1 MSGIN
6 RCLLDLLVHTLDKL
20 APESLGLSVRR
31 DKGDSDSTMTKLSA
45 SRKNLRPDGQ
55 LRSRDG
61 KRLLF
66 KWEEKGAGASLDD
79 AVEDLKRESCS
90 LSVYFCGRKNLY
102 TPSNPEAFLNL
113 QEGTVLLLDAGLQ
126 SAAVAHTAASARKL
140 GLSECNLGQLM
151 D

>member
-6 RCLLDLLVHTLDKL
+6 RFLLDLLVYTLDRL
-20 APESLGLSVRR
+20 VPESLGLSVLR
-31 DKGDSDSTMTKLSA
+31 DKGDSDSTMTRLSA
-45 SRKNLRPDGQ
+45 SRKSLRPDGQ

-90 LSVYFCGRKNLY
+90 LSVYFCGRMD
-102 TPSNPEAFLNL
+102 TCEARQNQKPF
-113 QEGTVLLLDAGLQ
+113 E
-126 SAAVAHTAASARKL
+126 L
-140 GLSECNLGQLM
+140 GMHRLATGCWLAKCSSGPYSHIHSKAWIV
-151 D
+151 